1 MRYLVIILGLVTALV
16 LLLLSV
22 LAYLVTRRGPRR
34 HTDKCSVRDSQGE
47 AAPGLLSQ
55 PLVTC
60 AGESL
65 QFTTSLHS
73 PDPAHLRGPEV
84 SCGGS
89 ARRDQEPPQHQARG
103 RGGPR
108 GEECPPLKVEAAASS
123 QYSVISCIFRT
134 TRVRK

>member
-1 MRYLVIILGLVTALV
+1 MRYLVIILGLVTAVV

-34 HTDKCSVRDSQGE
+34 HTDKCSVLDSQGE
-47 AAPGLLSQ
+47 AAPGLGSR

-73 PDPAHLRGPEV
+73 PDPEV

-89 ARRDQEPPQHQARG
+89 EAGSSVPPAVMRSLRNIRREVVVDLEG
-103 RGGPR
+103 RNVLR
-108 GEECPPLKVEAAASS
+108 
-123 QYSVISCIFRT
+123 
-134 TRVRK
+134 

>member
-1 MRYLVIILGLVTALV
+1 MSRARPGSEAGSVRYLVIILGLVTAVV

-34 HTDKCSVRDSQGE
+34 HTDKCSVLDSQGE

-73 PDPAHLRGPEV
+73 PDPANLRGPEV

-89 ARRDQEPPQHQARG
+89 EAGSSVPPAVIRSLRNIRREVVVDLEG
-103 RGGPR
+103 RNVLR
-108 GEECPPLKVEAAASS
+108 
-123 QYSVISCIFRT
+123 
-134 TRVRK
+134 

>member
-34 HTDKCSVRDSQGE
+34 HTDKCSVLDSQGE
-47 AAPGLLSQ
+47 AAPVLSQ

-73 PDPAHLRGPEV
+73 PDPANLRGPEV

-89 ARRDQEPPQHQARG
+89 EAGSSVPPAVIRSLRNIRREVVVDLEG
-103 RGGPR
+103 RNVLR
-108 GEECPPLKVEAAASS
+108 
-123 QYSVISCIFRT
+123 
-134 TRVRK
+134 